1 MLPASSGADVYR
13 RLHIESRT
21 PLELVVIL
29 YDAALGRVA
38 DARAAMDR
46 DDRSAQRD
54 AIGRALAIVAELQN
68 RLDMRGGGE
77 IATRLDG
84 LYSFVMTAL
93 MDASARGNSAAL
105 EGVETVLSTLRD
117 AWSEISGRGPSDV
130 S

>member
-13 RLHIESRT
+13 RLHIESQT

-29 YDAALGRVA
+29 YDAALARVA

-68 RLDMRGGGE
+68 TLDMRDGGE
-77 IATRLDG
+77 IAMRLDG
-84 LYSFVMTAL
+84 LYSFVTTAL
-93 MDASARGNSAAL
+93 MEASARGNAAAL
-105 EGVETVLSTLRD
+105 ESVETVLSTLRD
-117 AWSEISGRGPSDV
+117 AWREISGRGPR
-130 S
+130 